1 MFASSNFD
9 AKEDAIA
16 LKKAMKGFGCDQKV
30 IIDVIAN
37 RGVVQRIEI
46 AEAFKTLYGKV
57 KNQYKSKYF
66 TFKLLLLECRI
77 WFNNIVHI
85 IMMKTMFRI

>member
-1 MFASSNFD
+1 VFASPNFD

-16 LKKAMKGFGCDQKV
+16 LKKAMKGFGCDQKA

-57 KNQYKSKYF
+57 KIYIDS
-66 TFKLLLLECRI
+66 
-77 WFNNIVHI
+77 
-85 IMMKTMFRI
+85 

>member
-1 MFASSNFD
+1 MFASPNFD

-16 LKKAMKGFGCDQKV
+16 LKKAMKGFGCDQKA

-57 KNQYKSKYF
+57 KIYIKS
-66 TFKLLLLECRI
+66 
-77 WFNNIVHI
+77 
-85 IMMKTMFRI
+85 